1 MTGEL
6 AVLRRDFL
14 PEHLKPEISA
24 VGIDGVVA
32 VQGRSTLQE
41 TDWLLD
47 FADEYDFI
55 AGVVGWASL
64 VSPTVREE
72 LDRFASRPKLKGLRH
87 IVQEEPDDNYILR
100 EDFNAGVG
108 LLREFDLVYDILIS
122 ERRLPQTL
130 RFVDRHLHQVFVVD
144 HIAKPRIKDGIISP
158 WQENIADLARRP
170 NIYCKLSGVTHEAD
184 HKTWNEDG
192 IRPYM
197 DVVLEAFGPERLMF
211 ASDWPVCLLA
221 CRYERWF
228 EVVGNFISRLS
239 KSEQERIW
247 GGTAC
252 EAYKL

>member
-1 MTGEL
+1 MTGEMV
-6 AVLRRDFL
+6 ALRRDFL
-14 PEHLKPEISA
+14 PEHLEAEISA

-32 VQGRSTLQE
+32 VQARSNLQE
-41 TDWLLD
+41 TAWLLD
-47 FADEYDFI
+47 LADEHDFI

-64 VSPTVREE
+64 SNSTLRDD

-87 IVQEEPDDNYILR
+87 ILQDEPDENYILR

-122 ERRLPQTL
+122 ERHLPQTL
-130 RFVDRHLHQVFVVD
+130 RFVDRHPNQVFVVD
-144 HIAKPRIKDGIISP
+144 HIAKPRIKDGIIFP
-158 WQENIADLARRP
+158 WKENIAKLARRP
-170 NIYCKLSGVTHEAD
+170 HIYCKLSGVAQEAD
-184 HKTWNEDG
+184 HVTWSEDE

-197 DVVLEAFGPERLMF
+197 DVVLEAFGPDRLMF
-211 ASDWPVCLLA
+211 ASDWPICLLA
-221 CRYERWF
+221 SSYKRWF
-228 EVVGNFISRLS
+228 EVVRNFISGLS

>member
-1 MTGEL
+1 M
-6 AVLRRDFL
+6 
-14 PEHLKPEISA
+14 
-24 VGIDGVVA
+24 
-32 VQGRSTLQE
+32 
-41 TDWLLD
+41 
-47 FADEYDFI
+47 
-55 AGVVGWASL
+55 
-64 VSPTVREE
+64 
-72 LDRFASRPKLKGLRH
+72 
-87 IVQEEPDDNYILR
+87 
-100 EDFNAGVG
+100 
-108 LLREFDLVYDILIS
+108 
-122 ERRLPQTL
+122 
-130 RFVDRHLHQVFVVD
+130 FVVD

-158 WQENIADLARRP
+158 WRENIADLARRP

-184 HKTWNEDG
+184 HKTWNEDE

-197 DVVLEAFGPERLMF
+197 DVVLEAFGPERVMF